1 MAVVNEP
8 ATSPHYTF
16 LLLRQSLRQRKP
28 GLNRCQLVKTLTQ
41 FLSALCSGGSKTTQE
56 RHTGR
61 NRTESRSQR
70 WEHALAIISAGET
83 LRVGIVGAGAW
94 ARQAHVPGFQR
105 CPGVDV
111 VAICDPD
118 LGRAETVAAEAGI
131 PQVFPS
137 IAAMTAAVDLDLISI
152 VTPDD
157 SHLTDVREALGAG
170 AHTLCE
176 KPLATT
182 LPAARELA
190 ALADAAGVH
199 TRVGFVMRFAP
210 ALTQLRD
217 LVMSGEIGD
226 VQHLQAFQQNGQ
238 FLDPTTPFHWKMDRE
253 RTGGGAIV
261 EYGIHTID
269 LAMWIMGAA
278 TSVCASSR
286 TWVNERPLRDA
297 PGTVRVESDDSTAWL
312 MEFASGASGICHASW
327 STAGRAPGLEIRVF
341 GSRGAARCQ
350 LSDDLPG
357 AQGLWVAGPDGHFR
371 HVSVEQPT
379 AGSSEP
385 VAPWWVDFPS
395 RLIRDFVSEIQ
406 GAPASG
412 PTFADGVAAQEI
424 LESIVLS
431 TQQRCW
437 IDLPR
442 P

>member
-1 MAVVNEP
+1 LAV
-8 ATSPHYTF
+8 
-16 LLLRQSLRQRKP
+16 K
-28 GLNRCQLVKTLTQ
+28 
-41 FLSALCSGGSKTTQE
+41 
-56 RHTGR
+56 
-61 NRTESRSQR
+61 
-70 WEHALAIISAGET
+70 SAGEK
-83 LRVGIVGAGAW
+83 LRVGIVGAGSW

-105 CPGVDV
+105 CPGADV

-118 LGRAETVAAEAGI
+118 LIRAEAVAAKADI

-137 IAAMTAAVDLDLISI
+137 IAAMTAATDLDLISI

-157 SHLTDVREALGAG
+157 SHLADVRVALGVG
-170 AHTLCE
+170 AHILCE

-210 ALTQLRD
+210 ALSHLHDMVT
-217 LVMSGEIGD
+217 SGEIGE

-238 FLDPTTPFHWKMDRE
+238 FLDPAVPFHWKMDRA
-253 RTGGGAIV
+253 RTGSGAVV

-269 LAMWIMGAA
+269 LALWLMGAV
-278 TSVCASSR
+278 TSVCAGSR
-286 TWVNERPLRDA
+286 TWVTERPLPDA
-297 PGTVRVESDDSTAWL
+297 PGTARVESDDSTAWL

-327 STAGRAPGLEIRVF
+327 STVGRAPGLEIRVF
-341 GSRGAARCQ
+341 GSHGAVRCQ

-357 AQGLWVAGPDGHFR
+357 AQGLWVAGPDGHVR
-371 HVSVEQPT
+371 EALADQST
-379 AGSSEP
+379 ANHSEP
-385 VAPWWVDFPS
+385 APPWWVDFPS
-395 RLIRDFVSEIQ
+395 RLIGDFVAEIR

-412 PTFADGVAAQEI
+412 PTFADGVAAQE
-424 LESIVLS
+424 VLDAVIRS
-431 TQQRCW
+431 THERRW